1 MVFSR
6 VIPFHHVPLSFLP
19 RPGVV
24 ILSQLCPPGLEATM
38 YALLA
43 GCHNLGGTISSAT
56 GAWVLQVL
64 EVQPSGAKD

>member
-1 MVFSR
+1 MPLCHMPYIYLRTFS
-6 VIPFHHVPLSFLP
+6 

-43 GCHNLGGTISSAT
+43 GCHNLGGAIASST

-64 EVQPSGAKD
+64 SVQPSGAKEKS